1 MRKQRKEEE
10 TKIIAQMEE
19 ALRENEQLKKE
30 SEPAQAE
37 ASAEKNA
44 DVLHCHKCGTV
55 MENGKCPQCGYY
67 VYVPMNPRMQR
78 KIRLIVGGVFIVVFL
93 IFLLLYK

>member
-10 TKIIAQMEE
+10 AKIIAQMEE

-37 ASAEKNA
+37 AYRKT
-44 DVLHCHKCGTV
+44 D
-55 MENGKCPQCGYY
+55 
-67 VYVPMNPRMQR
+67 PRPHP
-78 KIRLIVGGVFIVVFL
+78 
-93 IFLLLYK
+93 

>member
-10 TKIIAQMEE
+10 AKIIAQMEE

-30 SEPAQAE
+30 NEPE
-37 ASAEKNA
+37 SAETSEEKSK
-44 DVLHCHKCGTV
+44 DTLHCHKCGTV
-55 MENGKCPQCGYY
+55 MENGKCPKCGYY
-67 VYVPMNPRMQR
+67 VYVPMDPKMQR
-78 KIRLIVGGVFIVVFL
+78 KIRLIVGGVFIVGFL